1 MTTANVRKR
10 PGTVAKPTGRVR
22 SREDPE
28 VRRKSLIQAT
38 MRSIA
43 KYGYSGTT
51 VDSICAEAQVSRG
64 MINHH
69 FKSKDELLRQSYKE
83 LCDEWAF
90 QTQQMVM
97 STYSDPEERL
107 RALIR
112 VSFGPTLF
120 KPDYLGIW
128 VGYWSVIG
136 KSPALRRLHRE
147 TYNYDRELYQK
158 LFEEAGKQRGR
169 EINARRATILL
180 IGVIDGLWLEWGL
193 DPKGF
198 SPKEAEEACLDFLSM
213 MLA

>member
-1 MTTANVRKR
+1 MTIANAGKR
-10 PGTVAKPTGRVR
+10 PGTTVRQTGRVR
-22 SREDPE
+22 SREEPE
-28 VRRKSLIQAT
+28 IRRKSLIQAT

-69 FKSKDELLRQSYKE
+69 FNSKEELLRQSYKE

-120 KPDYLGIW
+120 KADYLGIW
-128 VGYWSVIG
+128 VGYWSVVG

-147 TYNYDRELYQK
+147 TYNYDRELYQT
-158 LFEEAGKQRGR
+158 LFEAAGKQRGR
-169 EINARRATILL
+169 EINARRAAISL
-180 IGVIDGLWLEWGL
+180 IGLIDGLWLEWGL

-198 SPKEAEEACLDFLSM
+198 TRDEAEEACLDFLKM
-213 MLA
+213 TLG

>member
-1 MTTANVRKR
+1 MTTANTK
-10 PGTVAKPTGRVR
+10 KPTRASKTTARVR
-22 SREDPE
+22 SREEPE
-28 VRRKSLIQAT
+28 VRRKAMIQAT
-38 MRSIA
+38 MRAIA
-43 KYGYSGTT
+43 KYGYVGTT

-69 FKSKDELLRQSYKE
+69 FKTKEELLRLSYKA
-83 LCDEWAF
+83 LCDEWEF

-120 KPDYLGIW
+120 KADYLGIW

-147 TYNYDRELYQK
+147 TYNYDRTLYQT

-169 EINARRATILL
+169 VVNARRAAISL
-180 IGVIDGLWLEWGL
+180 IGLIDGLWLEWGL

-198 SPKEAEEACLDFLSM
+198 SPKEAEEACIDFVEMTLR
-213 MLA
+213 